1 MGDSEDSDDDVEKP
15 ALEYAGQGTSD
26 ERIRGS
32 FDRDEDQIGRHDSYS
47 SPKEDFEEDHGQNEE
62 EKTWDEIER
71 EFEEETESETVGDE
85 VDDAEIET
93 VDEAEETASETII
106 EEEDDDETVE
116 SMDSPNS

>member
-32 FDRDEDQIGRHDSYS
+32 FDRDEDQIGRHDSYT

-62 EKTWDEIER
+62 EKTWDEIEQ
-71 EFEEETESETVGDE
+71 EFEEEEEEETESQVVDEETESEMITEEQEEDE
-85 VDDAEIET
+85 VN
-93 VDEAEETASETII
+93 DEE
-106 EEEDDDETVE
+106 
-116 SMDSPNS
+116 